1 MLCVCPLC
9 EINFTSK
16 IVIQNSEY
24 YSTSDA
30 IFSSLRWG
38 RKANEGCFKNGMAFP
53 ATFAFWQKLSDLPFR
68 SYKALNIPQNGLH
81 TFFRSQFNI
90 LNQFPL
96 RGNWLKTSW
105 SLSWGVK
112 TLQLQLKSE
121 ILNLNLKSEIR
132 KVSEIWNLKFKIQ
145 NLKSKIWNPKSDIQ
159 NLKSRIWNKKS

>member
-16 IVIQNSEY
+16 IVMQNSEY

-38 RKANEGCFKNGMAFP
+38 RKANEGCFKNRMAFP

-81 TFFRSQFNI
+81 TYTHIRLHPGFQNTGLAIARPVLKINI
-90 LNQFPL
+90 
-96 RGNWLKTSW
+96 
-105 SLSWGVK
+105 SLENTGC
-112 TLQLQLKSE
+112 
-121 ILNLNLKSEIR
+121 
-132 KVSEIWNLKFKIQ
+132 F
-145 NLKSKIWNPKSDIQ
+145 KSKKKGKK
-159 NLKSRIWNKKS
+159 LKNKKEKNLGTHSKESFEFFATSFLSPKIR